1 MSPTLTALVLAI
13 HARVPVLL
21 WGAPGTG
28 KSSVIRQL
36 GERLGLPVETVIA
49 SIREPSDFAGLPV
62 VTDGRVRFAP
72 PDWAVRLARH
82 GTGLL
87 FLDEISTA
95 PPAVQAALLRVVLER
110 TVGDLELPPGV
121 AIVAAANPAAQ
132 AAGGWDLSAPLANRF
147 LHLDWHVNGL
157 AWADGF
163 VSSWAKLEVPELP
176 ADWTAGLPAAR
187 DEIAGYIRQRPDAL
201 LSVAETAEAA
211 SRAWPSPRT
220 WEMAAR
226 LLAAA
231 RAAEAPA
238 EVLETLLAGTVG
250 NAAAR
255 DYLTLLRR
263 GAAWDLD
270 RAFQRPDDAR
280 IPESPDALDGF
291 LRAVIARFA
300 ASADEKAWQR
310 SWQLLARAADAAG
323 VDAVV
328 PHAIALHE
336 AGSDAFLV
344 PAEARPLLEALRV
357 S

>member
-1 MSPTLTALVLAI
+1 WWGLALD
-13 HARVPVLL
+13 
-21 WGAPGTG
+21 
-28 KSSVIRQL
+28 
-36 GERLGLPVETVIA
+36 GL
-49 SIREPSDFAGLPV
+49 AGLV
-62 VTDGRVRFAP
+62 
-72 PDWAVRLARH
+72 AVHAGHHHVEEDELELLAR
-82 GTGLL
+82 
-87 FLDEISTA
+87 
-95 PPAVQAALLRVVLER
+95 
-110 TVGDLELPPGV
+110 
-121 AIVAAANPAAQ
+121 
-132 AAGGWDLSAPLANRF
+132 
-147 LHLDWHVNGL
+147 
-157 AWADGF
+157 
-163 VSSWAKLEVPELP
+163 
-176 ADWTAGLPAAR
+176 
-187 DEIAGYIRQRPDAL
+187 DAL
-201 LSVAETAEAA
+201 E
-211 SRAWPSPRT
+211 
-220 WEMAAR
+220 R